1 MSMKDKDSSLNQ
13 IEANDNLEISES
25 EQKQENSLNKLYF
38 IKRLI
43 LFVLLIVIFMMFV
56 VMRLTLNISMND
68 LDFDK
73 NLTNLSDFKNYTSI

>member
-43 LFVLLIVIFMMFV
+43 LFVLLIVIFKSF
-56 VMRLTLNISMND
+56 
-68 LDFDK
+68 
-73 NLTNLSDFKNYTSI
+73 

>member
-1 MSMKDKDSSLNQ
+1 MSVKDKDLPLNQ
-13 IEANDNLEISES
+13 IEADGKLEITEN

-43 LFVLLIVIFMMFV
+43 LFVLLIIIFMIFL
-56 VMRLTLNISMND
+56 VMRLTLNINMTD

-73 NLTNLSDFKNYTSI
+73 NLTNFSDFKNSTSI

>member
-1 MSMKDKDSSLNQ
+1 MSVKDRDSSLNQ
-13 IEANDNLEISES
+13 IEANGNLEISES

-43 LFVLLIVIFMMFV
+43 LFVLLIVIFMMFL
-56 VMRLTLNISMND
+56 VMRLTLNINMTD

>member
-1 MSMKDKDSSLNQ
+1 MSVKDKDLPLNQ
-13 IEANDNLEISES
+13 IEADGKLEITEN

-43 LFVLLIVIFMMFV
+43 LFVLLIIIFMIFL
-56 VMRLTLNISMND
+56 VMRLTLNINMTD

-73 NLTNLSDFKNYTSI
+73 NLTNLSDFKNFTSI